1 MCSNIVVTN
10 MTEVRKLILAFP
22 QTEDNKNNK
31 LLSVFHPNTQWY
43 RPLLCL
49 FPLSLGRQTCNFS
62 TGPSLLTVPLHA
74 PPAVSLFLPGK
85 YKKYIP
91 AVGQQKEG
99 TRLSEKITMDGGL
112 LEAAIGLGGQLSR
125 WLKPTDFLPGTVVT
139 FEMPSSGSK
148 LFTLE
153 ILGHDE
159 YTRKL
164 LEDKARH
171 GDIDV
176 VYRGCTRNGVF
187 EIGTWR

>member
-1 MCSNIVVTN
+1 M
-10 MTEVRKLILAFP
+10 
-22 QTEDNKNNK
+22 
-31 LLSVFHPNTQWY
+31 
-43 RPLLCL
+43 
-49 FPLSLGRQTCNFS
+49 
-62 TGPSLLTVPLHA
+62 
-74 PPAVSLFLPGK
+74 
-85 YKKYIP
+85 
-91 AVGQQKEG
+91 GQQKEG

-164 LEDKARH
+164 LEDKAR
-171 GDIDV
+171 GAWGPV
-176 VYRGCTRNGVF
+176 VCWGQGGVEAGRGRLDHEG
-187 EIGTWR
+187 

>member
-1 MCSNIVVTN
+1 MLRLATDGRKISDVV
-10 MTEVRKLILAFP
+10 ISIAP
-22 QTEDNKNNK
+22 SNKNINGALCVTEGK
-31 LLSVFHPNTQWY
+31 KAHYAMRTHIRKIYICTATTHTRLS
-43 RPLLCL
+43 
-49 FPLSLGRQTCNFS
+49 
-62 TGPSLLTVPLHA
+62 HA
-74 PPAVSLFLPGK
+74 IRIGK

-99 TRLSEKITMDGGL
+99 TRLSEKMIMDGGL

-164 LEDKARH
+164 LEDKARTELLNAPPPPKVCNSRKVNPS
-171 GDIDV
+171 GSV
-176 VYRGCTRNGVF
+176 
-187 EIGTWR
+187 

>member
-1 MCSNIVVTN
+1 
-10 MTEVRKLILAFP
+10 MTPI
-22 QTEDNKNNK
+22 
-31 LLSVFHPNTQWY
+31 
-43 RPLLCL
+43 
-49 FPLSLGRQTCNFS
+49 FS
-62 TGPSLLTVPLHA
+62 
-74 PPAVSLFLPGK
+74 GK

-164 LEDKARH
+164 LEDKVRA
-171 GDIDV
+171 G
-176 VYRGCTRNGVF
+176 RGVDEWCVGRQAAKSKPFKG
-187 EIGTWR
+187 GTMPCK

>member
-1 MCSNIVVTN
+1 M
-10 MTEVRKLILAFP
+10 
-22 QTEDNKNNK
+22 
-31 LLSVFHPNTQWY
+31 
-43 RPLLCL
+43 
-49 FPLSLGRQTCNFS
+49 
-62 TGPSLLTVPLHA
+62 
-74 PPAVSLFLPGK
+74 
-85 YKKYIP
+85 
-91 AVGQQKEG
+91 GQQKEG

-164 LEDKARH
+164 LEDKARQ
-171 GDIDV
+171 
-176 VYRGCTRNGVF
+176 GV
-187 EIGTWR
+187 GAWGPPRRLMAL